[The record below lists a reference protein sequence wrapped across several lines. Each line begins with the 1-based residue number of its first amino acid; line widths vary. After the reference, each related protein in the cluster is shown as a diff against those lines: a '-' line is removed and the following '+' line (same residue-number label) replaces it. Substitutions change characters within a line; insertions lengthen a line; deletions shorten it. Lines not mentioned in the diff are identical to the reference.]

1 MTFAIDNAAPPF
13 ASASLFVNME
23 PSNFTYSWNS
33 RAWFTVSFPA
43 KESPTKIVISGFTTL
58 IIFSI
63 CSIKFLLVC
72 ILPAVSINT
81 QSVLWDFAYS
91 TASLATAAGSDS

>member
-1 MTFAIDNAAPPF
+1 MTFTIDKAAPPF
-13 ASASLFVNME
+13 ASASLFVKIE
-23 PSNFTYSWNS
+23 ALNFTRAKNS
-33 RAWFTVSFPA
+33 RAWLTVSFPA

-58 IIFSI
+58 LIFSI

-81 QSVLWDFAYS
+81 QSVL
-91 TASLATAAGSDS
+91 